1 MVSSSESDEGAVD
14 PKVTLALR
22 TKAKRAHTRK
32 ANKLSSLVEN
42 AAPNEEVAVA
52 LAVLEDAYSEAI
64 TLNGKYKRAA
74 TLSEDQQLAANQWES
89 EVAELFNGS
98 KQAAKA
104 YLRKEKRDKSM
115 DSDDGTLNAKKRRI
129 ELEHQRQQAAIDE
142 QRHLEDV
149 RQRSKR
155 EQEDLT
161 LQIEFQRQL
170 EGLSSAFAPGSSSTL
185 LNVAPGEEKIPTG
198 CWPKITI
205 KAFNGDPRTWPEFSL
220 SFKAVVHDSRMPDL
234 MKMIALRDNLDPDV
248 RRRVSNLFSTSAV
261 YNETWEILNNRF
273 GNVQGIIHAHI
284 QELLALQPFKS
295 GDLRALINMAA
306 LVKDAVT
313 SVDQQNA
320 TSYSNIVIQLVRVLP
335 NELQR
340 EWGRF
345 AYPLR
350 PKIPGLVDFD
360 RWIEG
365 IVGAEEFMGAS
376 TSSNVHQPASSN
388 RQVKFGPTV
397 MATGLKSPPPRSNA
411 CGVCGAD
418 PGHPLVFCQEFIDLS
433 PTQRAEAV
441 ATMDNCFRCLGRNHY
456 SADCKKPTKCTVT
469 DCAQWHHPLL
479 HGSGRVFPRRQES
492 AKE

>member
-1 MVSSSESDEGAVD
+1 MASSSESDGGAVD

-22 TKAKRAHTRK
+22 TKAKRAHTRR
-32 ANKLSSLVEN
+32 ANKLSSLIEQS
-42 AAPNEEVAVA
+42 APNEEVAVA
-52 LAVLEDAYSEAI
+52 LAVLEEAYIEAT
-64 TLNGKYKRAA
+64 TLNGKYKQ
-74 TLSEDQQLAANQWES
+74 TENLSEEQQLAATQWES
-89 EVAELFNGS
+89 EVSELFNGCRN
-98 KQAAKA
+98 AAQG
-104 YLRKEKRDKSM
+104 YLRKEKRDKPT
-115 DSDDGTLNAKKRRI
+115 DSDDGPVNAKKRRI
-129 ELEHQRQQAAIDE
+129 ELEHQRQQVAIEE
-142 QRHLEDV
+142 QRKLEDV

-161 LQIEFQRQL
+161 LQIEFHRQL
-170 EGLSSAFAPGSSSTL
+170 EGLTSTFAPGLSSTM
-185 LNVAPGEEKIPTG
+185 LNVAPEEEKIPTG

-205 KAFNGDPRTWPEFSL
+205 KPFNGDPRTWPEFSL

-234 MKMIALRDNLDPDV
+234 MKMIALRDNLDPEV

-261 YNETWEILNNRF
+261 YNETWETLNNRF
-273 GNVQGIIHAHI
+273 GNVQVIIHAHI

-313 SVDQQNA
+313 SVDQQGA
-320 TSYSNIVIQLVRVLP
+320 TSYSNIVSQLVRVLP

-350 PKIPGLVDFD
+350 PKIPGLADFD

-365 IVGAEEFMGAS
+365 IVGAEEFMGGS
-376 TSSNVHQPASSN
+376 TSSKIPHPPSN

-397 MATGLKSPPPRSNA
+397 MATVLKSPPAKSNA
-411 CGVCGAD
+411 CGVCKSD
-418 PGHPLVFCQEFIDLS
+418 PGHPLAFCQVFIDLS

-441 ATMDNCFRCLGRNHY
+441 AKTDNCFRCLGRNHY
-456 SADCKKPTKCTVT
+456 SASCKKSTKCTVT
-469 DCAQWHHPLL
+469 DCDQWHHPLL

>member
-32 ANKLSSLVEN
+32 ANQLSSLVEN

-52 LAVLEDAYSEAI
+52 LAMLEDAYSEAI

-74 TLSEDQQLAANQWES
+74 TLSEEQQGAANQWES
-89 EVAELFNGS
+89 EVTELFNGC

-104 YLRKEKRDKSM
+104 YLRKEKRDKTM
-115 DSDDGTLNAKKRRI
+115 DSDDVTLSAKKRRI
-129 ELEHQRQQAAIDE
+129 ELEHQRQQAAIEE
-142 QRHLEDV
+142 QRQLEDV

-161 LQIEFQRQL
+161 LQIEFHRQL
-170 EGLSSAFAPGSSSTL
+170 EGLSSKSAFAPGLSSTL
-185 LNVAPGEEKIPTG
+185 LNVAPGEDKIPTG

-205 KAFNGDPRTWPEFSL
+205 KPFNGDPRTWPEFSL

-234 MKMIALRDNLDPDV
+234 MKMIALRDNLEPDV
-248 RRRVSNLFSTSAV
+248 RRRVSNLFRTSAV
-261 YNETWEILNNRF
+261 YNETWETLNHRF

-313 SVDQQNA
+313 SVDQQGA
-320 TSYSNIVIQLVRVLP
+320 TSYSNIVSQLVRVLP

-350 PKIPGLVDFD
+350 PKIPGLADFD

-376 TSSNVHQPASSN
+376 TSARIHPPATT

-397 MATGLKSPPPRSNA
+397 MATEITKSPPPKSNA
-411 CGVCGAD
+411 CGVCRAD
-418 PGHPLVFCQEFIDLS
+418 PGHPLAFCQMFIDLA

-441 ATMDNCFRCLGRNHY
+441 AKLDNCFRCLGRLHY
-456 SADCKKPTKCTVT
+456 SANCKKSTKCTVML
-469 DCAQWHHPLL
+469 D
-479 HGSGRVFPRRQES
+479 SD
-492 AKE
+492 